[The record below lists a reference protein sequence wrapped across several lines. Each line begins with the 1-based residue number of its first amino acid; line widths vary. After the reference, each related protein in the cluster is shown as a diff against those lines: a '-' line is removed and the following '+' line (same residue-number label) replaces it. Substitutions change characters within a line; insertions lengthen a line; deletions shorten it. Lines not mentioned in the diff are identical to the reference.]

1 MVLEKG
7 KPTTYPVLY
16 TFWRKKGRK
25 RFTYDSTLEE
35 VTNATKQLNFVAE
48 PVNSSDRT
56 SPWLTAHPKAIK
68 AVRKVLGKSDYEAHE
83 GVNTGGA
90 NAVYWVDIVYK
101 RTDGLV
107 VVRNIT
113 EGAKVKVDEVTEPIE
128 PDLLYPL
135 LRGRDVQRWRA
146 EPSAWMIVPQDPS
159 DPTRA
164 YPEQQLQKDYPK
176 TYGYLKRF
184 ERELRN
190 RSGYRQILSKR
201 EKEFYGV
208 MDIGT
213 YTFAPWKVVWREVAH
228 TLDAAVA
235 PPFDDKPTVP
245 DHTLILIDC
254 ASNEEAHYLC
264 AALNSSPVRLGV
276 QAYIV
281 LHPDPHILEH
291 IRIPCFDPKNP
302 VHLRLAE
309 LSEQAHEAA
318 KVGDEMRLREIEAE
332 IDRWAAKLWDLS
344 DDELREIQQSLREL
358 AGEEEPQAEEQP

>member
-1 MVLEKG
+1 VMVLEKG
-7 KPTTYPVLY
+7 KPTTYPVPY
-16 TFWRKKGRK
+16 TVWRKVRGA

-35 VTNATKQLNFVAE
+35 VTNATVRLNFVAE
-48 PVNSSDRT
+48 PVNSSDPT
-56 SPWLTAHPKAIK
+56 SPWLTARPQAIK

-101 RTDGLV
+101 RPDGLV

-146 EPSAWMIVPQDPS
+146 EPSAWMIVPQDPG

-184 ERELRN
+184 EKTLRN
-190 RSGYRQILSKR
+190 RSGYQQILSKR
-201 EKEFYGV
+201 EREFYGV

-228 TLDAAVA
+228 TLDTAVA

-291 IRIPCFDPKNP
+291 FRIPRFDPKNP

-309 LSEQAHEAA
+309 LSMQAHEAA
-318 KVGDEMRLREIEAE
+318 KAGDEMRLREIEAE
-332 IDRWAAKLWDLS
+332 IDLWAAKLWGLS
-344 DDELREIQQSLREL
+344 DEELREVQESLAEL
-358 AGEEEPQAEEQP
+358 SEMPEPIEEEE